1 MEHFQYFKELGKNN
15 ENIEGPSQ
23 IIYKQAIEDSG
34 HLQCLWGKKNTK
46 DNGTSIQLTISPTTL
61 CS

>member
-34 HLQCLWGKKNTK
+34 HLQCLWGKKIPKIMEQVYN
-46 DNGTSIQLTISPTTL
+46 
-61 CS
+61 